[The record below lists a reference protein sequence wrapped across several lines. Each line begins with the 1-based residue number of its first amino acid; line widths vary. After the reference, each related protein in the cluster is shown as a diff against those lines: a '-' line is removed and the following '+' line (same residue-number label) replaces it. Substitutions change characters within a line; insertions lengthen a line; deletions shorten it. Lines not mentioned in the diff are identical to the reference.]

1 MSDERLAFSRRL
13 ADAMRAKHLA
23 PRPGVL
29 HKLFNS
35 RYHGEPVAFSTASKW
50 LHGKA
55 IPVQDKLQV
64 LATALEVEP
73 QRLRFGETG
82 RVRGGETR
90 ASWAMTEAGS
100 TPTPHDRQVIKTF
113 LALPQPR
120 RELVGQL
127 VNALSQAADN

>member
-73 QRLRFGETG
+73 QRLRFGDAG
-82 RVRGGETR
+82 KVRVGETP

-100 TPTPHDRQVIKTF
+100 TSRDRQVIQMF
-113 LALPQPR
+113 LALPQRR
-120 RELVGQL
+120 RELVWQL
-127 VNALSQAADN
+127 IDALSKAADK

>member
-73 QRLRFGETG
+73 QRLRFGDAG
-82 RVRGGETR
+82 KVRVGETP

-100 TPTPHDRQVIKTF
+100 TSRDRQVIQMF
-113 LALPQPR
+113 LALPQRR

-127 VNALSQAADN
+127 IDALSKAADN

>member
-73 QRLRFGETG
+73 QRLRFGDAG
-82 RVRGGETR
+82 KVRVGEAP
-90 ASWAMTEAGS
+90 ASWAM
-100 TPTPHDRQVIKTF
+100 
-113 LALPQPR
+113 
-120 RELVGQL
+120 
-127 VNALSQAADN
+127 AAWC

>member
-73 QRLRFGETG
+73 QRLRFGDAG
-82 RVRGGETR
+82 KVRVGETP

-100 TPTPHDRQVIKTF
+100 TSRDRQVIQMF

-127 VNALSQAADN
+127 IDALSKAADK

>member
-73 QRLRFGETG
+73 QRLRFGDAG
-82 RVRGGETR
+82 KVRVGETP

-100 TPTPHDRQVIKTF
+100 TSRDRQVIQMF
-113 LALPQPR
+113 LALPQRR

-127 VNALSQAADN
+127 IDALSKAADK

>member
-73 QRLRFGETG
+73 QRLRFGDAG
-82 RVRGGETR
+82 KVRVGEAP

-100 TPTPHDRQVIKTF
+100 TSRDRQVIQMF
-113 LALPQPR
+113 LALPQRR

-127 VNALSQAADN
+127 IDALSKAADK